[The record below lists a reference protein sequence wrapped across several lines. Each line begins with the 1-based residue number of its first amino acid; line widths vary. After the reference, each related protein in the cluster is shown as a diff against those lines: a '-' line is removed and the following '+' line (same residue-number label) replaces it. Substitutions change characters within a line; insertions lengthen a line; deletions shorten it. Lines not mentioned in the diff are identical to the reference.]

1 MRPLIRLLRSW
12 WKEEHCTPADP
23 CGSLRVAALSL
34 LLLAPLL
41 ALQVQRRSASILRQQ
56 QAVRDDTLAL
66 MEATLS
72 STNRVARDWGHW
84 EDAYRF
90 ARGTNPGYVR
100 NNLATGALFD
110 GGAIMVMLRPD
121 GSPLLVY
128 TAPPFRLASYAA
140 LIRCA
145 QQNRRLLPTLRSTVR
160 LACQADNGNL
170 YLGAATHVSNNTA
183 TAPSAGTL
191 AMFDPLSKREF
202 TSPIQQRLALLRRD
216 LVFEPAGSSR
226 FGVDLERIQPPI
238 HSSGG
243 TVLAMR
249 RHPMLPVLVRSL
261 LEDLPLLAAIP
272 LLLLSLRVIRLL
284 DRRRRRIME
293 RQAERLASHR
303 IREACRQLDRLLE
316 GIVSD
321 GRQAAEAR
329 HLFARLSLEVPDAPA
344 EAEQDA
350 AAQGGSI
357 HERELARVIGRFQRF
372 LHSASSLALL
382 DPLTQ
387 LPNRRY
393 CIAQLADAVAHHSAR
408 GQHFAL
414 LFVDVDKFKVINDT
428 YGHAVGDAVL
438 VNVCQRL
445 RGVLRSG
452 DFMGRYGGDELA
464 VILDLSTVADPSPE
478 ALNRAA
484 RERAN
489 AMVDSVVPPVLVGDL
504 PIAVSLS
511 IGITLVDPREQDV
524 ASLIQRSD
532 LAMYQAKRSRSGRI
546 VGPDDV
552 GQAPQLNSYQ
562 LFTDLIQAIRSRQ
575 LQVFFQPIVVADGRR
590 HGFEALARWRH
601 PQRGWIEPFLFLE
614 MAEQHRQTQLLGREL
629 IRLSLDGFQQL
640 WRSDPSLRFY
650 FNLAPNQLLE
660 PDLAERFLGQLQA
673 RSLPPAQLTLELTE
687 HSILEPNATV
697 SANLEALR
705 QAGLRLALDDF
716 GTGYSSLVLLKSLR
730 PDVVK
735 IDKSF
740 VQAIRHDADAWHIIT
755 LIAALAPRLNLELI
769 AEGIEERSLVEELEP
784 LGIGLFQGFA
794 FGRPSPVQDWL
805 EGAPAASSSD
815 SRAIV

>member
-12 WKEEHCTPADP
+12 WKEERCTPADRG
-23 CGSLRVAALSL
+23 GSLRIAALSL
-34 LLLAPLL
+34 LVVTPLL
-41 ALQVQRRSASILRQQ
+41 ALQLQRRSASILRQQ
-56 QAVRDDTLAL
+56 EAVRDDTLAL

-84 EDAYRF
+84 DDAYRF

-100 NNLATGALFD
+100 NNLGTGALFD

-128 TAPPFRLASYAA
+128 AAPPFRLASYAA

-145 QQNRRLLPTLRSTVR
+145 QENRGRLPTLRSTLR
-160 LACQADNGNL
+160 LACQADNGSL
-170 YLGAATHVSNNTA
+170 YLGTATHVSNNTA

-202 TSPIQQRLALLRRD
+202 TSPIQRRLQLLRRD
-216 LVFEPAGSSR
+216 LVFEPAGSAR
-226 FGVDLERIQPPI
+226 FSADLERIQPTI

-243 TVLAMR
+243 TVLAIR
-249 RHPMLPVLVRSL
+249 QQALLPILGRSL
-261 LEDLPLLAAIP
+261 LEDLPLLVVIP
-272 LLLLSLRVIRLL
+272 LLLLSLRAIRLL
-284 DRRRRRIME
+284 GRRRRRIVE

-303 IREACRQLDRLLE
+303 IRQACRQLDQLIE
-316 GIVSD
+316 GLVS
-321 GRQAAEAR
+321 GERQVADAR
-329 HLFARLSLEVPDAPA
+329 HLFGRLSLEATTAPA
-344 EAEQDA
+344 GIEPDPA
-350 AAQGGSI
+350 APAGSI
-357 HERELARVIGRFQRF
+357 HERELARVTGRFQRF
-372 LHSASSLALL
+372 LHSASNLALL

-393 CIAQLADAVAHHSAR
+393 FIAQLADAVARYSAR

-414 LFVDVDKFKVINDT
+414 LFVDIDKFKVINDT
-428 YGHAVGDAVL
+428 YGHAVGDGVL
-438 VNVCQRL
+438 VSVCQRL
-445 RGVLRSG
+445 REVLHSG
-452 DFMGRYGGDELA
+452 DFMARYGGDELA

-478 ALNRAA
+478 LLNRAA
-484 RERAN
+484 RERAH
-489 AMVDSVVPPVLVGDL
+489 AMVDSVVAPVLVGDL

-511 IGITLVDPREQDV
+511 IGVTLVDPHEQDV
-524 ASLIQRSD
+524 AALIQRSD

-552 GQAPQLNSYQ
+552 DQAPQLSSYQ

-575 LQVFFQPIVVADGRR
+575 LQVFFQPILAAGGRR
-590 HGFEALARWRH
+590 HGYEALARWRH

-614 MAEQHRQTQLLGREL
+614 MAEQHRQTQLLGWEL

-640 WRSDPSLRFY
+640 HRRDPSLRFY

-660 PDLAERFLGQLQA
+660 PDLAERLLDQLQDRA
-673 RSLPPAQLTLELTE
+673 LPPSQLTLELTE

-740 VQAIRHDADAWHIIT
+740 VQAIRRDADARHIIT
-755 LIAALAPRLNLELI
+755 LIAALAPRLDLELI
-769 AEGIEERSLVEELEP
+769 AEGIEERSLLEDLEP
-784 LGIGLFQGFA
+784 LGIALFQGFA

-805 EGAPAASSSD
+805 EEAPPASSSD

>member
-12 WKEEHCTPADP
+12 WKEEKGTPADR
-23 CGSLRVAALSL
+23 GGAIRVAALCL
-34 LLLAPLL
+34 LLLAPLV
-41 ALQVQRRSASILRQQ
+41 ALQLQRRTQSIVRQQ

-84 EDAYRF
+84 DDAYRF

-100 NNLATGALFD
+100 RNLGTGALFD

-121 GSPLLVY
+121 GSRLLVY
-128 TAPPFRLASYAA
+128 AATDFRLASYAA

-145 QQNRRLLPTLRSTVR
+145 QDNRARLPTQRSTIRV
-160 LACQADNGNL
+160 ACQADNGSL
-170 YLGAATHVSNNTA
+170 YLGTATQISDNNA

-191 AMFDPLSKREF
+191 VMFDPLLKREY
-202 TSPIQQRLALLRRD
+202 TAPIQQRLELLRRD
-216 LVFEPAGSSR
+216 LVFAPAGSPR
-226 FGVDLERIQPPI
+226 FGVDLEPIQPPI
-238 HSSGG
+238 HSSGD
-243 TVLAMR
+243 TLLAIR
-249 RHPMLPVLVRSL
+249 RQALLPILGRSL
-261 LEDLPLLAAIP
+261 LEDLPLLASIP
-272 LLLLSLRVIRLL
+272 LLLIGLRAFTQLG
-284 DRRRRRIME
+284 RRRRRIVQ

-303 IREACRQLDRLLE
+303 IRQACRQLDQLIEGLLSGE
-316 GIVSD
+316 
-321 GRQAAEAR
+321 RQAADAS
-329 HLFARLSLEVPDAPA
+329 HLLGRLSLEVSAAPA
-344 EAEQDA
+344 DGEPEP
-350 AAQGGSI
+350 AAQGESI
-357 HERELARVIGRFQRF
+357 HERELARVTDRFQRF

-393 CIAQLADAVAHHSAR
+393 FIAQLADVVAHHSSR
-408 GQHFAL
+408 GVHFAL

-438 VNVCQRL
+438 VSVCERL
-445 RGVLRSG
+445 RGVLGHG
-452 DFMGRYGGDELA
+452 DFMARYGGDELA
-464 VILDLSTVADPSPE
+464 VILNLAAQADQSPQ

-484 RERAN
+484 RERAH
-489 AMVDSVVPPVLVGDL
+489 AMVDSLVPPVLVGDL

-511 IGITLVDPREQDV
+511 IGITLVDPFEQDI
-524 ASLIQRSD
+524 AALIQRSD

-546 VGPDDV
+546 VGPDNV
-552 GQAPQLNSYQ
+552 CQAPQLNRYQ

-575 LQVFFQPIVVADGRR
+575 LQVFFQPIVVSQGGR
-590 HGFEALARWRH
+590 HGFEALARWQH

-614 MAEQHRQTQLLGREL
+614 MAEQHRQMQLLGHEL
-629 IRLSLDGFQQL
+629 MRLSLDGFQQL
-640 WRSDPSLRFY
+640 QRLDPALRFY

-660 PDLAERFLGQLQA
+660 PDLAPRLLAQLQA
-673 RSLPPAQLTLELTE
+673 RNLSPAQLTLELTE
-687 HSILEPNATV
+687 HSILEPNAMV
-697 SANLEALR
+697 SSNLEVLR

-740 VQAIRHDADAWHIIT
+740 IQAIRRDPEALHIIT
-755 LIAALAPRLNLELI
+755 LIAALAPRLDLALI
-769 AEGIEERSLVEELEP
+769 AEGIEECSLLEELEP
-784 LGIGLFQGFA
+784 LGIQLFQGFA
-794 FGRPSPVQDWL
+794 FGRPAPLQDWL
-805 EGAPAASSSD
+805 DEDPAAGRED
-815 SRAIV
+815 RRAMA

>member
-12 WKEEHCTPADP
+12 WKEERCTPADRG
-23 CGSLRVAALSL
+23 GSLRIAALSL
-34 LLLAPLL
+34 LVVTPLL
-41 ALQVQRRSASILRQQ
+41 ALQLQRRSASILRQQ
-56 QAVRDDTLAL
+56 EAVRDDTLAL

-84 EDAYRF
+84 DDAYRF

-100 NNLATGALFD
+100 NNLGTGALFD

-128 TAPPFRLASYAA
+128 AAPPFRLVSYAA

-145 QQNRRLLPTLRSTVR
+145 QENRGRLPTLRSTLR
-160 LACQADNGNL
+160 LACQADNGSL
-170 YLGAATHVSNNTA
+170 YLGTATHVSNNTA

-202 TSPIQQRLALLRRD
+202 TSPIQRRLQLLRRD
-216 LVFEPAGSSR
+216 LVFEPAGSAR
-226 FGVDLERIQPPI
+226 FSADLERIQPTI

-243 TVLAMR
+243 TVLAIR
-249 RHPMLPVLVRSL
+249 QQALLPILGRSL
-261 LEDLPLLAAIP
+261 LEDLPLLVVIP
-272 LLLLSLRVIRLL
+272 LLLLSLRAIQLL
-284 DRRRRRIME
+284 GRRRRRIVE

-303 IREACRQLDRLLE
+303 IRQACRQLDQLIE
-316 GIVSD
+316 GLVS
-321 GRQAAEAR
+321 GERQVADAR
-329 HLFARLSLEVPDAPA
+329 HLFGRLSLEATTAPA
-344 EAEQDA
+344 GIEPDPA
-350 AAQGGSI
+350 APAGSI
-357 HERELARVIGRFQRF
+357 HERELARVTGRFQRF
-372 LHSASSLALL
+372 LHSASNLALL

-393 CIAQLADAVAHHSAR
+393 FIAQLADAVARYSAR

-414 LFVDVDKFKVINDT
+414 LFVDIDKFKVINDT
-428 YGHAVGDAVL
+428 YGHAVGDGVL
-438 VNVCQRL
+438 VSVCQRL
-445 RGVLRSG
+445 REVLHSG
-452 DFMGRYGGDELA
+452 DFMARYGGDELA

-478 ALNRAA
+478 LLNRAA
-484 RERAN
+484 RERAH
-489 AMVDSVVPPVLVGDL
+489 AMVDSVVAPVLVGDL

-511 IGITLVDPREQDV
+511 IGVTLVDPHEQDV
-524 ASLIQRSD
+524 AALIQRSD

-552 GQAPQLNSYQ
+552 DQAPQLSSYQ

-575 LQVFFQPIVVADGRR
+575 LQVFFQPILAAGGRR
-590 HGFEALARWRH
+590 HGYEALARWRH

-614 MAEQHRQTQLLGREL
+614 MAEQHRQTQLLGWEL

-640 WRSDPSLRFY
+640 HRRDPSLRFY

-660 PDLAERFLGQLQA
+660 PDLAERLLDQLQDRA
-673 RSLPPAQLTLELTE
+673 LPPSQLTLELTE

-740 VQAIRHDADAWHIIT
+740 VQAIRRDADARHIIT
-755 LIAALAPRLNLELI
+755 LIAALAPRLDLELI
-769 AEGIEERSLVEELEP
+769 AEGIEERSLLEDLEP
-784 LGIGLFQGFA
+784 LGIALFQGFA

-805 EGAPAASSSD
+805 EEAPPASSSD

>member
-23 CGSLRVAALSL
+23 RGSLRAAALCL

-100 NNLATGALFD
+100 NNLVTGALFD

-145 QQNRRLLPTLRSTVR
+145 QENRGRLPTLRSTVR

-202 TSPIQQRLALLRRD
+202 TAPIQRRLQLLRRD
-216 LVFEPAGSSR
+216 LVFEPAGSAR
-226 FGVDLERIQPPI
+226 FGADLERIQPTI

-243 TVLAMR
+243 TVLAIR
-249 RHPMLPVLVRSL
+249 QQALLPVLGRSL
-261 LEDLPLLAAIP
+261 LEDLPLLVAIP
-272 LLLLSLRVIRLL
+272 LLLLSLRAIRLL
-284 DRRRRRIME
+284 GRRRRRIVE

-303 IREACRQLDRLLE
+303 IRQACRQLDQLIE
-316 GIVSD
+316 GLVS
-321 GRQAAEAR
+321 GERQVADAH
-329 HLFARLSLEVPDAPA
+329 HLFGRLSLEASTAPA
-344 EAEQDA
+344 GIEPDPA
-350 AAQGGSI
+350 ASAGSI
-357 HERELARVIGRFQRF
+357 HERELARVTGRFQRF
-372 LHSASSLALL
+372 LHSASNLALL
-382 DPLTQ
+382 DPLTK

-393 CIAQLADAVAHHSAR
+393 FIAQLADAVARYSGR

-414 LFVDVDKFKVINDT
+414 LFVDIDKFKVINDT
-428 YGHAVGDAVL
+428 YGHAVGDGVL
-438 VNVCQRL
+438 VGVCQRL
-445 RGVLRSG
+445 REVLHSG
-452 DFMGRYGGDELA
+452 DFMARYGGDELA

-478 ALNRAA
+478 LLNRAA
-484 RERAN
+484 RGRAH
-489 AMVDSVVPPVLVGDL
+489 AMVDSVVAPVLVGDL

-511 IGITLVDPREQDV
+511 IGVTLVDPNEQDV
-524 ASLIQRSD
+524 AALIQRSD

-552 GQAPQLNSYQ
+552 DQAPQLSSYQ

-575 LQVFFQPIVVADGRR
+575 LQVFFQPILAAGGRR
-590 HGFEALARWRH
+590 HGYEALARWRH

-614 MAEQHRQTQLLGREL
+614 MAEQHRQTQLLGWEL

-640 WRSDPSLRFY
+640 HRRDPSLRFY

-660 PDLAERFLGQLQA
+660 PDLAERLLDQLQDCA
-673 RSLPPAQLTLELTE
+673 LPPSQLTLELTE

-740 VQAIRHDADAWHIIT
+740 VQAIRRDADARHIIT
-755 LIAALAPRLNLELI
+755 LIAALAPRLDLELI
-769 AEGIEERSLVEELEP
+769 AEGIEERSLLEDLEP
-784 LGIGLFQGFA
+784 LGIALFQGFA

-805 EGAPAASSSD
+805 EEAPPASSSD